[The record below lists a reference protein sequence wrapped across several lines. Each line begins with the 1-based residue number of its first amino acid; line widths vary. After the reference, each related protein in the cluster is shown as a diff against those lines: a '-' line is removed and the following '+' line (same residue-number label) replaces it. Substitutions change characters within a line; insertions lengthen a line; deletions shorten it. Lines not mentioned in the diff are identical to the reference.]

1 MSPLLLGAGWSIAAV
16 LVGIFL
22 GNEVC
27 RRFSTHVRERY
38 KAPKPQFRE
47 TGEIFPPWITGSV
60 ERVFFACLV
69 AVDASGYAPAMVAW
83 LALKL
88 AASWTWPEL
97 EEKDAS
103 FEKQHAAQHS
113 MRKSRIVSMLT
124 GAAAVHTGDAVTMG
138 FALAAGLMFKQAIGS
153 LGC

>member
-1 MSPLLLGAGWSIAAV
+1 M
-16 LVGIFL
+16 GIFL

-124 GAAAVHTGDAVTMG
+124 GAISMG